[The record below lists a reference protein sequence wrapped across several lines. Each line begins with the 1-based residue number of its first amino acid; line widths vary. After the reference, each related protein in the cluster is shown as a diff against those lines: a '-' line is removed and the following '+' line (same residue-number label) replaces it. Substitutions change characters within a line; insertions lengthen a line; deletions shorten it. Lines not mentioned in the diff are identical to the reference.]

1 MLAQQ
6 KGLKKQ
12 AGLSFLGVF
21 ALVAMLGFI
30 GLFAMKTVPGY
41 IEFMTI
47 SKIVEDT
54 EAKPDIMGSTKSKVL
69 AHINQA
75 YRQNNLWDMK
85 AEDTIVLKKDGR
97 TGFSLKV
104 DYEKR
109 SSLISNIFV
118 VTHFQTGEEESWL
131 NKASRVVI
139 ERAGSS
145 L

>member
-1 MLAQQ
+1 MTVLNRNTHLMLAQQ

-47 SKIVEDT
+47 SKIVEDA
-54 EAKPDIMGSTKSKVL
+54 EADPDIMGSTKSKVF

-118 VTHFQTGEEESWL
+118 VTHFQTGEEES
-131 NKASRVVI
+131 
-139 ERAGSS
+139 
-145 L
+145 

>member
-1 MLAQQ
+1 MTVLNKNIHLVRAQQ
-6 KGLKKQ
+6 KSLKKQ

-21 ALVAMLGFI
+21 ALVALVGFV

-54 EAKPDIMGSTKSKVL
+54 QADADMMRSTKSKVM

-97 TGFSLKV
+97 TGFKVNV

-109 SSLISNIFV
+109 SNFISNIFV
-118 VTHFQTGEEESWL
+118 VTHYKTGEEES
-131 NKASRVVI
+131 
-139 ERAGSS
+139 
-145 L
+145 